1 VGWGLF
7 SIRERLTLLGGR
19 FEIHSAPGKGTRVRL
34 VPPRG
39 DAPSSVDPAVSTRS
53 LIGAAAAGENDHG
66 SADALRILI
75 VDDHAAV
82 RSAFRAILNERPQ
95 LSVVGE
101 ASNGVE
107 AIAREHTLRPDV
119 ILIDIAMPQMDGIEA
134 TVRIRA
140 ELPDIRIFG
149 LSMQPRG
156 AVSHAI
162 ELAGAAGFFVKGV
175 DTQRLIQHLLVVHA
189 ARGARPRVL
198 LADDHPGVVKAL
210 KRMLSFECDVVGV
223 VADGSEVVEAAARL
237 QPVVPVVD
245 VKLPNVN
252 GLEVCPRILQT
263 NPRAKV
269 ILITAMIDDRVRAD
283 ALATGASGFFSK
295 LAPGEELIESIRGMW
310 AECSITAQSVPVED
324 RP

>member
-1 VGWGLF
+1 MAWRR
-7 SIRERLTLLGGR
+7 SR
-19 FEIHSAPGKGTRVRL
+19 
-34 VPPRG
+34 
-39 DAPSSVDPAVSTRS
+39 VSTPCGRTLS
-53 LIGAAAAGENDHG
+53 SWTSRCRRWTA
-66 SADALRILI
+66 SR
-75 VDDHAAV
+75 
-82 RSAFRAILNERPQ
+82 RRCAF
-95 LSVVGE
+95 
-101 ASNGVE
+101 ASSSRTSGFSGC
-107 AIAREHTLRPDV
+107 RC
-119 ILIDIAMPQMDGIEA
+119 
-134 TVRIRA
+134 
-140 ELPDIRIFG
+140 
-149 LSMQPRG
+149 SPRG

-175 DTQRLIQHLLVVHA
+175 DTQRLIQHLLAVHA

-237 QPVVPVVD
+237 QPVVD
-245 VKLPNVN
+245 VNLPNVN
-252 GLEVCPRILQT
+252 GLEVCRRILQT

-295 LAPGEELIESIRGMW
+295 LAPGEELIESIRRMW